1 MHAFDCI
8 RGGGGQ
14 RHTGRCLNG
23 DTLLAA
29 RSLHSCVIKPKPESE
44 TTFSLTQNQAR
55 KNHRALGQNPP
66 NISVASETR
75 KTEPHTS
82 EIRKKYRPEMEMR
95 AISSLFW

>member
-8 RGGGGQ
+8 RGGGGGPWLFQ
-14 RHTGRCLNG
+14 LETRPRHTGRCLNG

-55 KNHRALGQNPP
+55 KNHHALAKILQ
-66 NISVASETR
+66 I
-75 KTEPHTS
+75 
-82 EIRKKYRPEMEMR
+82 
-95 AISSLFW
+95 